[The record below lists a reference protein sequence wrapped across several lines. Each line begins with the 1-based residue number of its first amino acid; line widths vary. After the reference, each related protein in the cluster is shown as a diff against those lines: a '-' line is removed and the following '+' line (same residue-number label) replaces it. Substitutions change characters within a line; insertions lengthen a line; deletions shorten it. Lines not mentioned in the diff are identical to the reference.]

1 MKLQAERT
9 LQSDTESNSTD
20 YGISHAKELLRPG
33 RRYSNDSLEDGLM
46 HLELSKSN
54 DESLKT
60 TEEEIEENCF
70 MPNVSDI
77 PELGIIENPDAED
90 DSSLERDDTQGDVTF
105 GNQSTPKGIT
115 INKKSTI
122 KKNNASL
129 SPPRRKQLVEKRNVS
144 ASPNPK
150 SRPAWKR

>member
-1 MKLQAERT
+1 
-9 LQSDTESNSTD
+9 
-20 YGISHAKELLRPG
+20 
-33 RRYSNDSLEDGLM
+33 M

-60 TEEEIEENCF
+60 TEEDVEENSF
-70 MPNVSDI
+70 KPYVSDI

-90 DSSLERDDTQGDVTF
+90 DSSLERDNTQGEVTF
-105 GNQSTPKGIT
+105 ANQSTPKGVT
-115 INKKSTI
+115 IQSSM
-122 KKNNASL
+122 KKNNGSL